1 MANNQDNKSKRA
13 HNLNTILIT
22 PQGGR
27 KQKANWLG
35 NKKKILR
42 QYFVSLW
49 SYITYPFKRKRI
61 VATQKYFSN
70 IYNGKIQDD
79 LIFDGN
85 SGGYYDKIKALQL
98 SKKKYST
105 IFDCGCGIGFLY
117 RFLNDSKIITFDNYI
132 GIDFAVQED
141 QELADNAKIIKSNI
155 CDYDFSNVNNGLIV
169 LCNVICYLSNDEL
182 NTIIQKAQ
190 QSICDI
196 LVLDPL
202 PGLFWD
208 ATFDKVKLHYR
219 SFKKMN
225 SLMATYN
232 YTNTMVVK
240 DYLWN
245 IGKCYF
251 TPLSYAALYT
261 YKDFLLN

>member
-1 MANNQDNKSKRA
+1 MGTKKQIIQIKQRA
-13 HNLNTILIT
+13 LWA
-22 PQGGR
+22 GS
-27 KQKANWLG
+27 
-35 NKKKILR
+35 KKKVFK
-42 QYFVSLW
+42 QYIVSLW
-49 SYITYPFKRKRI
+49 SYIKYPFVRKKED
-61 VATQKYFSN
+61 ATREYFSQ
-70 IYNGKIQDD
+70 IYGGTIQDD

-85 SGGYYDKIKALQL
+85 RGGYYIKLESLQFPN
-98 SKKKYST
+98 KHYNA
-105 IFDCGCGIGFLY
+105 IFDCGCGIGSFFHFIS
-117 RFLNDSKIITFDNYI
+117 RFQLISFDNYI
-132 GIDFAVQED
+132 GIDFALQDEK
-141 QELADNAKIIKSNI
+141 ELTHNAKLIKDDINSYN
-155 CDYDFSNVNNGLIV
+155 FLSSGNGLIV
-169 LCNVICYLSNDEL
+169 LCNVACYLSGEKMKNIISEATL
-182 NTIIQKAQ
+182 NN
-190 QSICDI
+190 CDI

-251 TPLSYAALYT
+251 TPLSYATLYT
-261 YKDFLLN
+261 CKDFLLN